1 MDSSDSAE
9 KDSAHINGRSV
20 YDRRSGEDRRDAYN
34 LDYFLKGGLE
44 RRKMAE
50 RRCRRRDRRKKWV
63 MVDTSVSVP
72 EDI

>member
-1 MDSSDSAE
+1 MDSNDPAK
-9 KDSAHINGRSV
+9 KDKAHIKGRSV
-20 YDRRSGEDRRDAYN
+20 YDRRSGEDRRDTYN

-44 RRKMAE
+44 RRKVAE